1 MVHLD
6 YVPEMIGSASA
17 NVDVIGL
24 LDSPLWMTM
33 NGCTDCALTLTLTL
47 TLTLSLTL
55 TITLTIT
62 LTLALTLTLTLTLTL
77 FTDH

>member
-17 NVDVIGL
+17 NNVDVIGV
-24 LDSPLWMTM
+24 LDSPLWMMM

-47 TLTLSLTL
+47 TVTLTPTLST
-55 TITLTIT
+55 
-62 LTLALTLTLTLTLTL
+62 
-77 FTDH
+77 